1 MWLQIDTGAS
11 ASVISGEE
19 YHRRWPGVAIPATNI
34 QLRTYTGEQLEVL
47 GARKVEVRYGQQQ
60 ATLPLVVVA
69 EKGPCLLGRD
79 WLQHLCLDWPSICHI
94 QNVNLQEVLN
104 RHSEVFEAD
113 LGTVKGYK
121 ASIHVN
127 PSVKPKFC
135 RARSVPFALRPK
147 VEREL
152 DRLVAEGTLKPVQ
165 YAEWAAPIVPVLKSD
180 GESLRICGD
189 FKQTVNAAAKVDR
202 YPLPKVEDLFATLAG
217 GKVFTKLD
225 LRQAYQ
231 QVLLDEDSQK
241 LVTINTQKGLF
252 QFTRLPFGVSSA
264 PGIFQ
269 RLMENILQGI
279 PKVTVYLD
287 DILIAGSSEAEHL
300 TLLEKV
306 LTRLQQ
312 AGLRVS
318 KDKCSF
324 MVKTV
329 EYLGHV
335 IDAEGLHPLPGK
347 VEAVQNAPSPQDVSQ
362 LRSYLG
368 LLTYYSKFL
377 PKLSTVVAPLNQLL
391 SASNPWK
398 WTEVEE
404 RAFQA
409 SKQLLLTSE
418 VLVHYD
424 PNLELVL
431 SCDASSYGVGA
442 VLSHRL
448 SDGTERP
455 VGFASRT
462 LTSAEKKYSQLEK
475 ERLALV

>member
-1 MWLQIDTGAS
+1 M
-11 ASVISGEE
+11 
-19 YHRRWPGVAIPATNI
+19 
-34 QLRTYTGEQLEVL
+34 
-47 GARKVEVRYGQQQ
+47 
-60 ATLPLVVVA
+60 
-69 EKGPCLLGRD
+69 
-79 WLQHLCLDWPSICHI
+79 
-94 QNVNLQEVLN
+94 
-104 RHSEVFEAD
+104 
-113 LGTVKGYK
+113 
-121 ASIHVN
+121 
-127 PSVKPKFC
+127 
-135 RARSVPFALRPK
+135 
-147 VEREL
+147 
-152 DRLVAEGTLKPVQ
+152 
-165 YAEWAAPIVPVLKSD
+165 
-180 GESLRICGD
+180 RICGD
-189 FKQTVNAAAKVDR
+189 FKQTVDAAAKVDR
-202 YPLPKVEDLFATLAG
+202 YPLPKVEDLLATLAG
-217 GKVFTKLD
+217 RKVFTKLD
-225 LRQAYQ
+225 LCEAYQ
-231 QVLLDEDSQK
+231 QVLLEEDSQK

-252 QFTRLPFGVSSA
+252 QQTWLPFGVSSA
-264 PGIFQ
+264 PEIFQ
-269 RLMENILQGI
+269 HLMENILQGI
-279 PKVTVYLD
+279 PQVTVYLN
-287 DILIAGSSEAEHL
+287 DILIAGSLEAEHL

-324 MVKTV
+324 MVKNV

-448 SDGTERP
+448 PDGTERP

-475 ERLALV
+475 EGLACVFGVKRFHNYLFGRHFTLCTDHKPLLSLFDEKKAISAQASGRIQRWSLTLAAYHYSIVFKYTSQHGNAMP